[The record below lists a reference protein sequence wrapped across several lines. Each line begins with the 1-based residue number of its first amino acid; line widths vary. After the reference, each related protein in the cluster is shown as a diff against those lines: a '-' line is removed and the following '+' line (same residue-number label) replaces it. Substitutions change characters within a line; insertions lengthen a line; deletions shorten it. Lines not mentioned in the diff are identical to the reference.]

1 VTSVAA
7 WTGTPPNLRAAAV
20 RASARRPRGPAL
32 RLRARTIRRSV
43 GLGHAPGLGKPS
55 LPSSCAERRAGA
67 GARADREGRRSRL
80 VEEPDGISL
89 WPTHASGASHDAEPT
104 LVDVLA
110 DEQRHRDL
118 LALAEQPGSIPVA
131 VGMVEC
137 RESELDVSQNQRPAR
152 LVSRGPRGAHAGPST
167 SAAQRVEV
175 RPGVENVVKLRV
187 TIDASR
193 RKTPAYVSILC
204 VSEDRSVAILYPTGG
219 SRENLVTPGTP
230 LECAVQV
237 FETRIDGLVRPAV
250 DRVLVLATEM
260 SPDLSSYRRGSRL
273 LPAAQIQPTRG
284 DDGLPDVLQEAFAP
298 TLTRGAGAI
307 SVLHQGFGVVSLD
320 FEVVASPGQP
330 RSDGSK

>member
-1 VTSVAA
+1 M
-7 WTGTPPNLRAAAV
+7 
-20 RASARRPRGPAL
+20 RG
-32 RLRARTIRRSV
+32 
-43 GLGHAPGLGKPS
+43 
-55 LPSSCAERRAGA
+55 RRAGA
-67 GARADREGRRSRL
+67 LALRVRGRRLEL

-204 VSEDRSVAILYPTGG
+204 VSEDRSVATSPDRRFT
-219 SRENLVTPGTP
+219 REPGHAGHAARMRCP
-230 LECAVQV
+230 V
-237 FETRIDGLVRPAV
+237 FETRIDGLVPRGRSRPGF
-250 DRVLVLATEM
+250 ATEM